1 MPRGAPK
8 ATGALELSELRSSV
22 VSANVHSGDRSEDAA
37 YFARLE
43 AAAERAERAEREKKE
58 AAEKADR
65 EAVSAAEQAKI
76 QADLD
81 EQTRLKRLTLVPF
94 PAEVTARV
102 LPFRSP
108 LSIEHSTIFASN
120 DFKGDSRIIVLDPET
135 RARVLI
141 GQVDDQDRARGVLVQ
156 RHQDVF
162 YKLLVLWQ
170 EQGYRLGDYGG
181 TEYGVL
187 VSTPHKIVMA
197 VCGDDAEHHYKR
209 ARRLITDLQS
219 IPIVFERVRTWQ
231 GTRDRIQFTLLGG
244 LQWDERNVDKVTGL
258 PRPGGKSEVSIM
270 FSPFVTDSFKRKN
283 VKQLLAEPYYR
294 LGGAR
299 FGPRA
304 EIARL
309 LYPFLDAQLSTKPEY
324 HAKLDA
330 LAERFGL
337 RRYKYK
343 SDRRRKFEL
352 AVKMLDGKPILGE
365 RFELSVLLEEAS
377 DGTDYVLIARRVE
390 PVQRSLFPK

>member
-1 MPRGAPK
+1 MPK
-8 ATGALELSELRSSV
+8 ATGAPGALELSDRRASV
-22 VSANVHSGDRSEDAA
+22 AHANVRPGDRSEDAA

-43 AAAERAERAEREKKE
+43 AAAERAEREKKE
-58 AAEKADR
+58 AAENAAR
-65 EAVSAAEQAKI
+65 EAVVAAEQAKI

-81 EQTRLKRLTLVPF
+81 EQTKLKRLTLVPF
-94 PAEVTARV
+94 PEEVTTRV

-108 LSIEHSTIFASN
+108 LPIEHSTIFASN
-120 DFKGDSRIIVLDPET
+120 DFKGDSRIVVLDPET
-135 RARVLI
+135 NARVLI
-141 GQVDDQDRARGVLVQ
+141 GQVHDKGRARGVLTQ

-170 EQGYRLGDYGG
+170 DLGYPLGECGG
-181 TEYGVL
+181 KECGVL
-187 VSTPHKIVMA
+187 ISTPHKIVMA
-197 VCGDDAEHHYKR
+197 ICGHTGEKDYKR
-209 ARRLITDLQS
+209 ALELVTDLQS
-219 IPIVFERVRTWQ
+219 IPIVMERVKTWQ

-244 LQWDERNVDKVTGL
+244 LQWEERSVDKTTGL
-258 PRPGGKSEVSIM
+258 PTPGGKSEVSIF
-270 FSPFVTDSFKRKN
+270 FSPFVTEGFKRKN

-309 LYPFLDAQLSTKPEY
+309 LYPFLDAQLSTKSEY
-324 HAKLDA
+324 HCKLDA

-337 RRYKYK
+337 SRYKYK
-343 SDRRRKFEL
+343 SQRRQQFAL
-352 AVKMLDGKPILGE
+352 TAKMLDGKPILGE
-365 RFELSVLLEEAS
+365 RFELSVVLEEAS
-377 DGTDYVLIARRVE
+377 DGTDYVLLARRVE